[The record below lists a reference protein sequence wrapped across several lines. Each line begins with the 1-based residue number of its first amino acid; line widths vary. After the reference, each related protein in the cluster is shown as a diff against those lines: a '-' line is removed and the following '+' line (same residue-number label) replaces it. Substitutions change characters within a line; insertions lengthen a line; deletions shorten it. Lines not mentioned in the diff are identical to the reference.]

1 MDLADIFKAY
11 DVRGVYPDQID
22 AEAAHRIG
30 QGFAA
35 FAGAERV
42 AVGHDCRQ
50 SSPDLVAALVDGITS
65 QGADVARLGP
75 ITTDALYYAS
85 GAWSLPGVM
94 VTASHNPPE
103 YNGLKFCLA
112 GAAPV
117 GEDSGLGDI
126 RRLAESGLPAAA
138 ERGSVDDVPVIDA
151 YVEHLLG
158 IVDAASI
165 GPLRVAVDGGNG
177 MAGVAIPQVFA
188 GIRAELDPLYLEPD
202 GTFPNHPADPLR
214 PENIAD
220 LLDLVGR
227 TSPDLAVA
235 FDGDADRAFF
245 VDEQGTALPGSTTT
259 AIVADWYLERHPG
272 ATIVHNLI
280 CSKAVPETVLAAG
293 GTPVRTRVGHSFI
306 KEVMKDSGAVFGG
319 EHSGHYYFKDHYR
332 ADSGIL
338 AMLILMRVMSDD
350 GRPLSQLRER
360 YEPYAQS
367 GEINLVVADA
377 QGAMDQVAAGFPDL
391 TPDRLDG
398 LTLDVGDGSW
408 FNLRPSNTEPLLRL
422 NAEAATTARVDDIV
436 SKVTDLVGG
445 NGG

>member
-22 AEAAHRIG
+22 TEAVRRIG

-35 FAGAERV
+35 FAAAERI
-42 AVGHDCRQ
+42 AVGHDCRS

-126 RRLAESGLPAAA
+126 RSLAESGLPVAAD
-138 ERGSVDDVPVIDA
+138 RGSVDDVPVIDA

-245 VDEQGTALPGSTTT
+245 VDEQGIALPGSTTT
-259 AIVADWYLERHPG
+259 AIVADWYLQRNPG

-293 GTPVRTRVGHSFI
+293 GTPVRT
-306 KEVMKDSGAVFGG
+306 
-319 EHSGHYYFKDHYR
+319 
-332 ADSGIL
+332 
-338 AMLILMRVMSDD
+338 
-350 GRPLSQLRER
+350 
-360 YEPYAQS
+360 
-367 GEINLVVADA
+367 
-377 QGAMDQVAAGFPDL
+377 
-391 TPDRLDG
+391 
-398 LTLDVGDGSW
+398 
-408 FNLRPSNTEPLLRL
+408 
-422 NAEAATTARVDDIV
+422 
-436 SKVTDLVGG
+436 
-445 NGG
+445 